1 MLFGIAF
8 EFGLCI
14 VLCYAEP
21 FQKVFGTDALSFM
34 HWCLPLPWFWYGQH
48 GTQPQPQRAAAS
60 PAQSQ
65 RSAAQRSSPPI
76 SIRNGGWRWPV
87 HICASVLPL
96 TLVSVPS
103 CCAVLSLR
111 PLVVFSVI
119 VLYDEMRKYITR
131 NYPDSKFTQLTIY

>member
-65 RSAAQRSSPPI
+65 RSAAQQPADIDPQRLQRALTRPHLRVGAATHSLLSCRVVPCRLSVRSLCS
-76 SIRNGGWRWPV
+76 
-87 HICASVLPL
+87 A
-96 TLVSVPS
+96 
-103 CCAVLSLR
+103 
-111 PLVVFSVI
+111 
-119 VLYDEMRKYITR
+119 
-131 NYPDSKFTQLTIY
+131 